1 MMGTCVAVVGMLMAI
16 WYAKG
21 VAKKVLEEA
30 NKEDGDAEDGG
41 AGVVGD
47 GKLLISMSLDQGTG
61 AHGKQG
67 GMKQGGMVM
76 GIGRSIFRPVLV
88 RSALQVVVVV
98 DDGASK
104 SEVCSIIIIIIII
117 IIWIMVIITAFAFR
131 V

>member
-30 NKEDGDAEDGG
+30 NREDGEAEDGG
-41 AGVVGD
+41 AGLVGD
-47 GKLLISMSLDQGTG
+47 GKVLISMSRDQGTG

-67 GMKQGGMVM
+67 GMGSM
-76 GIGRSIFRPVLV
+76 FRPVLV

-104 SEVCSIIIIIIII
+104 SEVCLILMLILIIII
-117 IIWIMVIITAFAFR
+117 MNNNNNNNNNE
-131 V
+131 